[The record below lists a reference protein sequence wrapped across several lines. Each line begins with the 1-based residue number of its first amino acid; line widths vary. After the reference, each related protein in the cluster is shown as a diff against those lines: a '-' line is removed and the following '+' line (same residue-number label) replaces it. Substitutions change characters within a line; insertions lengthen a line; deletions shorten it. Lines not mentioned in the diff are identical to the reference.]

1 MVPVEISP
9 LQVKALLTFNAGLKT
24 LACGFKKNE
33 TIAVLEGGEKLWL
46 GIWFTLH
53 ARSALKG

>member
-9 LQVKALLTFNAGLKT
+9 LQVKALLTFTAGLKPPG
-24 LACGFKKNE
+24 CGLKKNE
-33 TIAVLEGGEKLWL
+33 TIAVLAGEGELRL
-46 GIWFTLH
+46 GVWFSLH